1 MLLLICVCICATA
14 EPMAPK
20 ASLSG
25 HVTDA
30 SDKSPLVGVTIY
42 IPELSLGTTTDE
54 NGNYV
59 IADLPLK
66 TITLQISYLGHQTI
80 IKKITLATSFFT
92 SKTHPNVC
100 QIPDFPLK

>member
-1 MLLLICVCICATA
+1 MKRLYIMLLLICVYMCATA

-42 IPELSLGTTTDE
+42 IPELSVGTTTDE
-54 NGNYV
+54 NGNYA
-59 IADLPLK
+59 ITDLPLK
-66 TITLQISYLGHQTI
+66 TITLQVSYLGHQTI
-80 IKKITLATSFFT
+80 IKKSGIA
-92 SKTHPNVC
+92 KKY
-100 QIPDFPLK
+100 DF

>member
-54 NGNYV
+54 NG
-59 IADLPLK
+59 K
-66 TITLQISYLGHQTI
+66 TFTEWSNTTGDTTVTVKVEQPISDG
-80 IKKITLATSFFT
+80 FT
-92 SKTHPNVC
+92 N
-100 QIPDFPLK
+100 

>member
-30 SDKSPLVGVTIY
+30 SDKSPLVGVTI
-42 IPELSLGTTTDE
+42 I
-54 NGNYV
+54 
-59 IADLPLK
+59 
-66 TITLQISYLGHQTI
+66 
-80 IKKITLATSFFT
+80 
-92 SKTHPNVC
+92 
-100 QIPDFPLK
+100 